1 MSKYQQLTK
10 LIEQGLRPGTVLAEF
25 SCGNEWLYAWDGLTV
40 LRDDGTSYDG
50 NPLDPYRQWRIV
62 STPPKKITFETTIQH
77 GGGHNP
83 QYVYLPE
90 PVDFVSAIVTVEEKR

>member
-1 MSKYQQLTK
+1 MSEYLPLAKHLK
-10 LIEQGLRPGTVLAEF
+10 GEGLQKGTVLECIGITGHAF
-25 SCGNEWLYAWDGLTV
+25 RTIWRDNKIGNKEWNPFE
-40 LRDDGTSYDG
+40 YD
-50 NPLDPYRQWRIV
+50 WRIV
-62 STPPKKITFETTIQH
+62 STPPKKITFETAIQH